1 MKVKIQ
7 IFIDREE
14 LNRDYGNDYI
24 ELNDEL
30 PSFEEIKEAY
40 IDMFIANKNDYINS
54 DEIDVIIKDERKI
67 R

>member
-7 IFIDREE
+7 ILIDKEE
-14 LNRDYGNDYI
+14 IDRDYGKDYI
-24 ELNDEL
+24 ELNGEL

-54 DEIDVIIKDERKI
+54 DEIDVIIKDEGKI

>member
-7 IFIDREE
+7 IFIDKEE
-14 LNRDYGNDYI
+14 LNRDYSNDYI
-24 ELNDEL
+24 ELNGEL

-40 IDMFIANKNDYINS
+40 IDMFIANKNDYVDS
-54 DEIDVIIKDERKI
+54 DEIDVIIEDEGKI

>member
-7 IFIDREE
+7 ILIGKEE
-14 LNRDYGNDYI
+14 LDRDYGNDYI
-24 ELNDEL
+24 ELNGEL

-40 IDMFIANKNDYINS
+40 IDMFIADKNDYINS
-54 DEIDVIIKDERKI
+54 DEIDVIIKDEAEI

>member
-7 IFIDREE
+7 IFIDKEE
-14 LNRDYGNDYI
+14 LDRDYGNDYI
-24 ELNDEL
+24 ELNGEL

>member
-7 IFIDREE
+7 ILINKEE

-24 ELNDEL
+24 ELNGEL

-40 IDMFIANKNDYINS
+40 IDMFIANKNDYIDS
-54 DEIDVIIKDERKI
+54 DEIDVIIEDKGKI
-67 R
+67 K

>member
-7 IFIDREE
+7 IFISKEE

-24 ELNDEL
+24 ELNGGL
-30 PSFEEIKEAY
+30 PSLEEIKEAY
-40 IDMFIANKNDYINS
+40 IDMFIANRNDYIDS
-54 DEIDVIIKDERKI
+54 DEIDVIIEDEGKI